1 MLIDFEGID
10 GAGKGT
16 QTQALV
22 ARLTGAGVSARLIS
36 FPRYEG
42 TLFGRAVG
50 EFLNGRFGAL
60 DQVDPFLVSLLFAGD
75 RFESRQFLI
84 ETMQSNEIVVL
95 DRYVPSNVA
104 HQASKLDGDAR
115 SELAKRILD
124 IEHRIFAMPRPDLVV
139 WLDLPVQ
146 VAQTLIAQKG
156 ARGYTE
162 RKADIQEADGRYLE
176 RVRAVYSGLAINEP
190 GWQRID
196 CCQGERLR
204 SIDEIAEEIWQVV
217 SQFRTG
223 ATP

>member
-1 MLIDFEGID
+1 VLIDIEGID

-16 QTQALV
+16 QAQALV

-36 FPRYEG
+36 FPRYEA

-60 DQVDPFLVSLLFAGD
+60 HEVHPFLVSLLFAGD
-75 RFESRQFLI
+75 RLESKQFLLDA
-84 ETMQSNEIVVL
+84 MQASEIVVL

-115 SELAKRILD
+115 SELTKRILD
-124 IEHRIFAMPRPDLVV
+124 IEHQIFAMPRPDLVL
-139 WLDLPVQ
+139 WLDLPVK
-146 VAQTLIAQKG
+146 VAQILIAQKG
-156 ARGYTE
+156 ARAYTD

-176 RVRAVYSGLAINEP
+176 RVRAVYDELARNEP

-196 CCQGERLR
+196 CCEGERLR
-204 SIDEIAEEIWQVV
+204 STEDIAEEIWQVV
-217 SQFRTG
+217 SQLR
-223 ATP
+223 ASDQR